1 MIKRKLIKASLVI
14 AAAVMMMTGCKSEE
28 KNETSAETTA
38 AAETTAVTQET
49 KSEEE
54 LTDEASIEI
63 GNYKGLELTSVKE
76 EVTDAKLE
84 DELKRLLAEYPAEV
98 TGRPAKDGDTANID
112 YVGTKDGVAFAG
124 GTADGYDL
132 VLGSGTFIDGF
143 EDGVIG
149 MNVGEEKDLNLT
161 FPESYGNADLAGQ
174 DVVFHVTLNYIKNSE
189 GTKIDDSLAQRVM
202 GDDTA
207 TLEQLKSEVYNGLVN
222 QAESNFFNAA
232 GSELLAQAIEN
243 SNITCDPDAV
253 DDMYNQLETTYTAYA
268 SQYGMDL
275 DNFLSLFLQTDTD
288 GLKETAE
295 NLVKQEMVLNEIIK
309 NEQLAATDEQKD
321 KLAQMNYFADA
332 DAMIS
337 TYGEESANRLFEMGA
352 AYYYLID
359 NAVVT
364 EAPETETEAAAEAAT
379 GAAEV
384 LEMEAAVG
392 AAEAPE
398 SEAAAGTT
406 KAP

>member
-1 MIKRKLIKASLVI
+1 MIKRKLIKASLII
-14 AAAVMMMTGCKSEE
+14 AAAVMMLTGCKGGE
-28 KNETSAETTA
+28 KNESTSAAETTA
-38 AAETTAVTQET
+38 AAAET

-63 GNYKGLELTSVKE
+63 GNYKELELTAVKE

-98 TGRPAKDGDTANID
+98 TGRPAKEGDTANID
-112 YVGTKDGVAFAG
+112 YVGTKDGVAFQG

-143 EDGVIG
+143 EDGVVG

-161 FPESYGNADLAGQ
+161 FPENYGNADLAGQ

-189 GTKIDDSLAQRVM
+189 GSKIDDSLAQRVM

-222 QAESNFFNAA
+222 QAESNFFNSA
-232 GSELLAQAIEN
+232 GSELLAQVIEN
-243 SNITCDPDAV
+243 SDITCDPDAV
-253 DDMYNQLETTYTAYA
+253 DDMYNQLESTYSAYA
-268 SQYGMDL
+268 SQYGMDF
-275 DNFLSLFLQTDTD
+275 DSFLSLFLQTDTE
-288 GLKETAE
+288 GLKDTAE
-295 NLVKQEMVLNEIIK
+295 NLVKQEMVLNEIIRLE
-309 NEQLAATDEQKD
+309 NLEATDEQRD

-332 DAMIS
+332 DEMVS
-337 TYGEESANRLFEMGA
+337 LYGEDSANSLFEMGA

-359 NAVVT
+359 NSVAA
-364 EAPETETEAAAEAAT
+364 EAQETEAETTEAE
-379 GAAEV
+379 
-384 LEMEAAVG
+384 
-392 AAEAPE
+392 
-398 SEAAAGTT
+398 
-406 KAP
+406 K